1 MNIITKA
8 GLPLLSEIVPDEIM
22 QALGVI
28 AQNWKADR
36 WTVGFIANELR
47 RRVDADLLPVSAE
60 DIYAWVAQGL
70 NQEIEPRTVRY
81 YAALEAFYAP
91 EIRSKYSELPFSH
104 FALAK
109 SYGDAWERVL
119 SLANE
124 QRNRTGRTPSAAWV
138 GAAMGGMILHGDYQ
152 ALSGDVVDLSTEGDY
167 IPVGSTGSYPL
178 REGITVSAV
187 VELFRKALTAIQDLL
202 EKSPFAPEKREK
214 LQGLLY
220 EIERTLRDM

>member
-8 GLPLLSEIVPDEIM
+8 GLPLLSEIAPDEIM

-36 WTVGFIANELR
+36 WMVGYIANELR
-47 RRVDADLLPVSAE
+47 RRVDADLLPVSAD
-60 DIYAWVAQGL
+60 DIYVWVAQGL

-109 SYGDAWERVL
+109 SYGDAWERAL

-124 QRNRTGRTPSAAWV
+124 QRNRTGRTPSAVWV
-138 GAAMGGMILHGDYQ
+138 GAAMGGLIQHGDYQ
-152 ALSGDVVDLSTEGDY
+152 TLSGDVVDLSTESNF
-167 IPVGSTGSYPL
+167 IPQNNIYPF
-178 REGITVSAV
+178 RESVTVSAV